1 MKPEHPPGRF
11 IDSGIPKDDFSAE
24 ARIPSRGKCRR
35 CHVDESWRS
44 RKPSSV
50 RSRRERMV
58 IYLRRQSP
66 AACSGLPAVQV
77 VRAEPHRLFGLA
89 PTGGYRATA
98 VTSRAVGSYPTVS
111 PLPAS
116 GRFVFCGPIRRLA
129 APRRYLAIC
138 PTELGL
144 SSTRR
149 VRRVATIN
157 TPPNSC
163 LVQR

>member
-1 MKPEHPPGRF
+1 MAF
-11 IDSGIPKDDFSAE
+11 PKDDFSSVAS
-24 ARIPSRGKCRR
+24 ARLSGGDELAPRGECRR
-35 CHVDESWRS
+35 YEVDESWRS

-50 RSRRERMV
+50 RSRGERMV

-66 AACSGLPAVQV
+66 AACSSLPAVQV

-98 VTSRAVGSYPTVS
+98 VTSRAVGSYPAVS
-111 PLPAS
+111 PLPVS
-116 GRFVFCGPIRRLA
+116 GRFVFCGPVRRLA

-138 PTELGL
+138 PVELGL